1 MSFASSLV
9 MGLSVGT
16 ASIVM
21 IFLGKAADK
30 IGIANTVYYSS
41 ISIIAIIILL
51 SFYPLIA
58 KKAARQDSR
67 H

>member
-1 MSFASSLV
+1 

-16 ASIVM
+16 ASIAM

-30 IGIANTVYYSS
+30 IGIKNTVYFAS

-51 SFYPLIA
+51 SFYPLVA
-58 KKAARQDSR
+58 KKAASQIY
-67 H
+67 